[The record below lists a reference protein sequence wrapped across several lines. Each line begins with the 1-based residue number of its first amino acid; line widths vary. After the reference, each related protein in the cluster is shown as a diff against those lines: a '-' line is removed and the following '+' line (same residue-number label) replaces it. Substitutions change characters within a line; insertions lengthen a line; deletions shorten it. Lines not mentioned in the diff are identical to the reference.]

1 MKIKGNKRY
10 FNLNFLL
17 LLCDKIHINLDIQ
30 VFLFAWR
37 MSFNI
42 LTGKSTEFH
51 QFLFLESIFISLP
64 LLKHSFTRY
73 IILVLLKKQQQQK
86 NTYVAVTD
94 KNPTTVLIFTSLGKV
109 LFSSG
114 FFHNILWILFQF
126 EYSIP
131 MGSILFCFYS
141 AVIWASWIH
150 GLVYITNFE
159 RSWLPQIFLLF
170 QFLFLFFGILT
181 ICK

>member
-1 MKIKGNKRY
+1 
-10 FNLNFLL
+10 
-17 LLCDKIHINLDIQ
+17 
-30 VFLFAWR
+30 

-73 IILVLLKKQQQQK
+73 IILVLFKKKK

-114 FFHNILWILFQF
+114 FFHNFSLDFV
-126 EYSIP
+126 S
-131 MGSILFCFYS
+131 
-141 AVIWASWIH
+141 V
-150 GLVYITNFE
+150 
-159 RSWLPQIFLLF
+159 
-170 QFLFLFFGILT
+170 
-181 ICK
+181 

>member
-1 MKIKGNKRY
+1 MVTFTYMKNKGSKIY

-30 VFLFAWR
+30 LFLFAWR

-42 LTGKSTEFH
+42 LTGKSIEFH

-73 IILVLLKKQQQQK
+73 IILVLFKKKK

-114 FFHNILWILFQF
+114 FFHNFSLDFVSVWLQ
-126 EYSIP
+126 YSY
-131 MGSILFCFYS
+131 G
-141 AVIWASWIH
+141 
-150 GLVYITNFE
+150 
-159 RSWLPQIFLLF
+159 
-170 QFLFLFFGILT
+170 
-181 ICK
+181 